1 MCMAQCILMCMKAGT
16 VRTNIELDVALLKE
30 AAKLTG
36 IRTKRLLV
44 KEGLQALVDSKKRR
58 SLSDLKGKIKFAP
71 DYDHKALR
79 ERKR

>member
-1 MCMAQCILMCMKAGT
+1 MCMKTGT

-44 KEGLQALVDSKKRR
+44 REGLQSLIDSKKRR
-58 SLSDLKGKIKFAP
+58 SLSELRGKIKSAP